1 MNVTLGSAVP
11 RSAIAFCTV
20 AACMLSSPR
29 LLTASAQ
36 GELGPR
42 VQMHDAIRLL
52 LAAHHHAL
60 DTAVVTDV
68 LAGHINL
75 RADVESHQEDAAAQV
90 HVESEGNGGG

>member
-1 MNVTLGSAVP
+1 MSPWGRPCHA
-11 RSAIAFCTV
+11 
-20 AACMLSSPR
+20 PR
-29 LLTASAQ
+29 LPSARWLLACKVLLDCSPHSAQ
-36 GELGPR
+36 GELGSR
-42 VQMHDAIRLL
+42 VQVHDAIRLL

-60 DTAVVTDV
+60 DTAVVVDV